1 MRPYQSGRRPT
12 ALAMLAL
19 ALALAGVASV
29 AQVRNPLP
37 VPDVGGYRTLKCDLH
52 MHTVFSDGEVWPTTR
67 ILEAWRDGL
76 DVIAITD
83 HDEYNP
89 HKGDVSKDLVRPH
102 ELAQKLAA
110 QFGLLLV
117 PAVEITRGDIH
128 HNALFVTAPNAFAGL
143 ELEEALLQ
151 ARAQDAFVFWNHPGW
166 RTTTTTWLPEIDPL
180 HGKGLIQGVELIN
193 GPVVYPEVFE
203 WAEPKKLTMIAT
215 SDEHEPLSDR
225 FLPHNRPVTLAFA
238 KTADMAGLRE
248 ALFQRRTACWGSGRV
263 WGAAE
268 WLNGLWSGSVSVLNP
283 ELRLGLKDRYT
294 TIHFRNRSAIPY
306 LILLRQS
313 PPWLRITS
321 TELKPERVTA
331 TRLSITEN
339 APVGE
344 HKLEAELEITNL
356 HVEPGK
362 NLMVKIPLHIR
373 IAEQIDVRETP

>member
-1 MRPYQSGRRPT
+1 MRHHKSSRPIALT
-12 ALAMLAL
+12 ALAL

-37 VPDVGGYRTLKCDLH
+37 LPDVRGYRALKCDLH
-52 MHTVFSDGEVWPTTR
+52 IHTVFSDGEVWPTTR

-89 HKGDVSKDLVRPH
+89 HKSDVSTDLARPH

-151 ARAQDAFVFWNHPGW
+151 ARLQDAFVFWNHPGW
-166 RTTTTTWLPEIDPL
+166 RTPTTTWLPEIDAL
-180 HGKGLIQGVELIN
+180 HRKGLVQGVELVN
-193 GPVVYPEVFE
+193 GPFIYPEVFG
-203 WAEPKKLTMIAT
+203 WAEPKKLTMIAN
-215 SDEHEPLSDR
+215 SDEHAPLSDR

-238 KTADMAGLRE
+238 KTADLPGLRE
-248 ALFQRRTACWGSGRV
+248 ALIQRRTACWGSGQV

-268 WLNGLWSGSVSVLNP
+268 WLGGLWSGSVSVLNP
-283 ELRLGLKDRYT
+283 ELKLGLKARST
-294 TIHFRNRSAIPY
+294 TLHFQNRSAIPY
-306 LILLRQS
+306 RILLNQS
-313 PPWLRITS
+313 PPWLRIAS
-321 TELKPERVTA
+321 TELKPEKITA
-331 TRLSITEN
+331 TALSITEN

-344 HKLEAELEITNL
+344 HRLEAELEITNL

-362 NLMVKIPLHIR
+362 NLIVRIPLRIR
-373 IAEQIDVRETP
+373 IAEQTP